1 MNIPEGLTFDDILL
15 IPGESSILPKDT
27 NVSTL
32 FSRNIRLSI
41 PLVSA
46 AMDTVTEAR
55 LAIAIAKEGGI
66 GVIHRNM
73 SIEIEA
79 ENVDRVKRYE
89 SALIKNPVTL
99 KPTHKLKDAL
109 IFMEKYGVSGFP
121 IIDNEEKLVGMLTK
135 RDILLEEDP
144 EKTISKIMTT
154 PPLVTGKPGITLN
167 ETISLFKEKKVE
179 KLPIIDEKG
188 KLQGLITIKDVLSK
202 RLFPCSTKDK
212 FGRLRIAAA
221 IGTGRD
227 TIDRAAEL
235 VKAGSDALVI
245 DTAHAHSKKVI
256 DITKI
261 LRDKYPDIDL
271 IVGNVVTEKAMKLL
285 CKIGVDA
292 VKVGIGPG
300 SICTTRVVAGIG
312 VPQVTAIQACAK
324 VGDVPLIADGGIRF
338 SGDIVKALALGAD
351 SCMLGNLLAG
361 TEESPGE
368 TVLLEGKRYKTYRA
382 MGSMDAM
389 KHGSADRYFQ
399 EGEQKFVPEG
409 VEGRVAYRGKLSD
422 MVYQYIGG
430 LRAGMAYCGSL
441 NLKELREKAK
451 FIRITKAALLASHP
465 HDITITKQPPNY

>member
-1 MNIPEGLTFDDILL
+1 
-15 IPGESSILPKDT
+15 
-27 NVSTL
+27 
-32 FSRNIRLSI
+32 
-41 PLVSA
+41 
-46 AMDTVTEAR
+46 
-55 LAIAIAKEGGI
+55 
-66 GVIHRNM
+66 M

-154 PPLVTGKPGITLN
+154 PPLITGKPGITLN

-271 IVGNVVTEKAMKLL
+271 IVGNVVTEKAMELL

-324 VGDVPLIADGGIRF
+324 VGDIPLIADGGIRF
-338 SGDIVKALALGAD
+338 SGDIVKALALA
-351 SCMLGNLLAG
+351 
-361 TEESPGE
+361 
-368 TVLLEGKRYKTYRA
+368 
-382 MGSMDAM
+382 
-389 KHGSADRYFQ
+389 
-399 EGEQKFVPEG
+399 
-409 VEGRVAYRGKLSD
+409 
-422 MVYQYIGG
+422 
-430 LRAGMAYCGSL
+430 
-441 NLKELREKAK
+441 
-451 FIRITKAALLASHP
+451 
-465 HDITITKQPPNY
+465 